1 VNELLEFK
9 KSAQAM
15 SSLEAMKQVK
25 LSQSSFDMNQVQK
38 QHCDG
43 VASI

>member
-1 VNELLEFK
+1 VNELREFEE
-9 KSAQAM
+9 SAQAM

-38 QHCDG
+38 QPCDG
-43 VASI
+43 VALI